1 MSEELV
7 REEIEQATELQDPTT
22 LTEYYSRLRIM
33 VESIESDVLKSE
45 KGNKAA
51 GTRLRKNLRL
61 LKKTSADFVRFS
73 LGK

>member
-7 REEIEQATELQDPTT
+7 REEIEQSEGVDPST
-22 LTEYYSRLRIM
+22 LTEYYNRLRIM
-33 VESIESDVLKSE
+33 VESMEVDVLKSE

-61 LKKTSADFVRFS
+61 LKKTSAEFVKFS

>member
-7 REEIEQATELQDPTT
+7 KEEIEKTEVQDPEN
-22 LTEYYSRLRIM
+22 LIEYYSRLRIM
-33 VESIESDVLKSE
+33 VESMESDVLKSE

>member
-7 REEIEQATELQDPTT
+7 REEIEKTEEKNPET
-22 LTEYYSRLRIM
+22 LAEYYSRLRIM
-33 VESIESDVLKSE
+33 VESMESDVLKSE

>member
-7 REEIEQATELQDPTT
+7 REEIEQTEAQDPVS

-33 VESIESDVLKSE
+33 VESMESDVLKSE
-45 KGNKAA
+45 RGNKAA

>member
-1 MSEELV
+1 MSEDLV
-7 REEIEQATELQDPTT
+7 REEIEQLEEQDPGT
-22 LTEYYSRLRIM
+22 LTEYYSRLRVM
-33 VESIESDVLKSE
+33 VESMELDVLKSE

>member
-1 MSEELV
+1 MSEDLT
-7 REEIEQATELQDPTT
+7 REEIEQLEEQDPET
-22 LTEYYSRLRIM
+22 LTEYYSRLRVM
-33 VESIESDVLKSE
+33 VESMELDVLKSE

>member
-7 REEIEQATELQDPTT
+7 REEIEQTEAQDPVS
-22 LTEYYSRLRIM
+22 LAEYYSRLRIM
-33 VESIESDVLKSE
+33 VESMESDVLKSE
-45 KGNKAA
+45 RGNKAA

>member
-1 MSEELV
+1 MSEDLT
-7 REEIEQATELQDPTT
+7 REEIEQLEEQDPET
-22 LTEYYSRLRIM
+22 LTEYYSRLRVM
-33 VESIESDVLKSE
+33 VESMESDVLKSE

>member
-7 REEIEQATELQDPTT
+7 REEIEKSEVQDPET
-22 LTEYYSRLRIM
+22 LAEYYSRLRIM
-33 VESIESDVLKSE
+33 VESMESDVLKSE

>member
-7 REEIEQATELQDPTT
+7 REEIEKTEVQDPET

-33 VESIESDVLKSE
+33 VESMESDVLKSE

>member
-1 MSEELV
+1 MSEDLV
-7 REEIEQATELQDPTT
+7 REEIEQLEEQDPGT
-22 LTEYYSRLRIM
+22 LAEYYSRLRVM
-33 VESIESDVLKSE
+33 VESMESDVLKSE

>member
-7 REEIEQATELQDPTT
+7 TEEIEKTELQDPET

-33 VESIESDVLKSE
+33 VESMESDVLKSE

>member
-7 REEIEQATELQDPTT
+7 REEIEQAVELQDPTT
-22 LTEYYSRLRIM
+22 LTEHYSRLRIM
-33 VESIESDVLKSE
+33 VESIEADVLKSE

>member
-7 REEIEQATELQDPTT
+7 REEIEKTEVQDPET

-33 VESIESDVLKSE
+33 VESMESDVLKSE

-51 GTRLRKNLRL
+51 GTRSRKNLRL

>member
-7 REEIEQATELQDPTT
+7 REEIERTEVQDPET

-33 VESIESDVLKSE
+33 VESMESDVLKSE

>member
-33 VESIESDVLKSE
+33 VESIESDVLKSQ

>member
-1 MSEELV
+1 MSEDLV
-7 REEIEQATELQDPTT
+7 REEIEQLEERDPGT
-22 LTEYYSRLRIM
+22 LTEYYSRLRVM
-33 VESIESDVLKSE
+33 VESMESDVLKSE

>member
-7 REEIEQATELQDPTT
+7 REEIEKTDVQDPET

-33 VESIESDVLKSE
+33 VESMESDVLKSE